1 MSMKEAYEKK
11 FEAQLN
17 EWKTEIDKLKAKVEK
32 AEADAQIKY
41 YKQIE
46 NIRAKQKIAQE
57 KLAELKKA
65 GEDASEDLK
74 IGLDNA
80 LKNLRGAIES
90 ATSRFK

>member
-1 MSMKEAYEKK
+1 MTMKEAYEKK
-11 FEAQLN
+11 LEAQLD

-41 YKQIE
+41 YEQIE
-46 NIRAKQKIAQE
+46 DIRAKQKIAQE

-74 IGLDNA
+74 IGLDKA